1 MCKVID
7 IKTRKVVAE
16 SMTIEEAQA
25 IVGGDQ
31 MIDELHSTQNLC
43 ADDEKIVEACGV
55 LINALKTA

>member
-16 SMTIEEAQA
+16 SMTVEEA
-25 IVGGDQ
+25 IDVVGEGQ
-31 MIDELHSTQNLC
+31 MIDELHSTQDLC
-43 ADDEKIVEACGV
+43 AEDAKTVEACRV